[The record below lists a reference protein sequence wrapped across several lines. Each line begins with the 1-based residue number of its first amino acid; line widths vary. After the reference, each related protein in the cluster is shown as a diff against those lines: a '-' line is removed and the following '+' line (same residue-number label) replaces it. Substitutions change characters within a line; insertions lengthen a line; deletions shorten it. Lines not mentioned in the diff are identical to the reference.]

1 MNNSYTGQNGGTQE
15 VSEKTESRW
24 RISTD
29 VRNALTL
36 FIGAVTLLAVVWG
49 VCESSVSR
57 LSDRFDQQDER
68 FEQQAGWFELIDE
81 RFDRQDERFEQQARW
96 FELIDERFD
105 RQDER
110 FEQQA
115 RWFELIDGRF
125 DLLETD
131 LDQIGRRLDRLESTT
146 AEGFRQANDRMDRT
160 DTRIDRLEAKVD
172 KIESLLIE
180 HRLRVPVEGD

>member
-1 MNNSYTGQNGGTQE
+1 MNNSYTGENGGTKE
-15 VSEKTESRW
+15 VSGKTESRW

-29 VRNALTL
+29 VRNSLTL
-36 FIGAVTLLAVVWG
+36 FIGAVTLVAVVWG

-57 LSDRFDQQDER
+57 LSDRFDQ
-68 FEQQAGWFELIDE
+68 
-81 RFDRQDERFEQQARW
+81 QDERFEQQARW

-125 DLLETD
+125 DLLDTD
-131 LDQIGRRLDRLESTT
+131 LEQIGRRLDRIESTT

>member
-1 MNNSYTGQNGGTQE
+1 MNNSYTGQNGGMKE
-15 VSEKTESRW
+15 VSGKTESRW

-57 LSDRFDQQDER
+57 LSDRFDQ
-68 FEQQAGWFELIDE
+68 
-81 RFDRQDERFEQQARW
+81 
-96 FELIDERFD
+96 
-105 RQDER
+105 QDER

>member
-1 MNNSYTGQNGGTQE
+1 MNNSYTGENGGTKE
-15 VSEKTESRW
+15 VSGKTESRW

-29 VRNALTL
+29 VRNSLTL

-68 FEQQAGWFELIDE
+68 FEQQA
-81 RFDRQDERFEQQARW
+81 RW

-105 RQDER
+105 RQDR
-110 FEQQA
+110 
-115 RWFELIDGRF
+115 EL
-125 DLLETD
+125 E
-131 LDQIGRRLDRLESTT
+131 QIGRRLDRLESTT
-146 AEGFRQANDRMDRT
+146 SDGFRQANDRMDRT

>member
-1 MNNSYTGQNGGTQE
+1 MNNSYTGQNGGTKE
-15 VSEKTESRW
+15 VSGKTESRW

-29 VRNALTL
+29 VRNGLTL

-68 FEQQAGWFELIDE
+68 FEQQA
-81 RFDRQDERFEQQARW
+81 RW

-105 RQDER
+105 RQDR
-110 FEQQA
+110 
-115 RWFELIDGRF
+115 EL
-125 DLLETD
+125 E
-131 LDQIGRRLDRLESTT
+131 QIGRRLDRLESTT
-146 AEGFRQANDRMDRT
+146 SDGFRQANDRMDRT

-180 HRLRVPVEGD
+180 HRLRGPVEGD

>member
-1 MNNSYTGQNGGTQE
+1 MNNSYTGQNGGTKE
-15 VSEKTESRW
+15 VSGKTESRW

-29 VRNALTL
+29 VRNGLTL

-57 LSDRFDQQDER
+57 LSDRFDQ
-68 FEQQAGWFELIDE
+68 
-81 RFDRQDERFEQQARW
+81 QDERFEQQARW

>member
-36 FIGAVTLLAVVWG
+36 FIGAVTLVAVVWG

-68 FEQQAGWFELIDE
+68 FELI
-81 RFDRQDERFEQQARW
+81 DERFEQQARW

-105 RQDER
+105 RQDR
-110 FEQQA
+110 
-115 RWFELIDGRF
+115 EL
-125 DLLETD
+125 E
-131 LDQIGRRLDRLESTT
+131 QIGTRLDRLESTT
-146 AEGFRQANDRMDRT
+146 SDGFRQANDRMDRT

>member
-1 MNNSYTGQNGGTQE
+1 MNNSYTGQNGGTKE
-15 VSEKTESRW
+15 VSGKTESRW

-29 VRNALTL
+29 VRNGLTL

-68 FEQQAGWFELIDE
+68 FEQQARWFELIDE
-81 RFDRQDERFEQQARW
+81 RFDRQ
-96 FELIDERFD
+96 DERFD

>member
-1 MNNSYTGQNGGTQE
+1 MNKSYTVQNGGMKE
-15 VSEKTESRW
+15 VSGKTESRW

-29 VRNALTL
+29 VRNSLTL
-36 FIGAVTLLAVVWG
+36 FIGAVTLVAVVWG

-68 FEQQAGWFELIDE
+68 FVLI
-81 RFDRQDERFEQQARW
+81 DERFEQQARW

-105 RQDER
+105 RQDR
-110 FEQQA
+110 
-115 RWFELIDGRF
+115 EL
-125 DLLETD
+125 E
-131 LDQIGRRLDRLESTT
+131 QIGTRLDRLESTT
-146 AEGFRQANDRMDRT
+146 SDGFRQANDRMDRT

-172 KIESLLIE
+172 QIESLLIE

>member
-1 MNNSYTGQNGGTQE
+1 MNNSYTGENGGTKE
-15 VSEKTESRW
+15 VSGKTESRW

-29 VRNALTL
+29 VRNSLTL
-36 FIGAVTLLAVVWG
+36 FIGAVTLVAVVWG

-68 FEQQAGWFELIDE
+68 FEQQA
-81 RFDRQDERFEQQARW
+81 RW

-105 RQDER
+105 RQDR
-110 FEQQA
+110 
-115 RWFELIDGRF
+115 EL
-125 DLLETD
+125 E
-131 LDQIGRRLDRLESTT
+131 QIGRRLDRLESTT
-146 AEGFRQANDRMDRT
+146 SDGFRQANDRMDRT

-180 HRLRVPVEGD
+180 HRLRGPVEGD

>member
-1 MNNSYTGQNGGTQE
+1 MNNSYTGENGGTKE
-15 VSEKTESRW
+15 VSGKTESRW

-29 VRNALTL
+29 VRNSLTL
-36 FIGAVTLLAVVWG
+36 FIGAVTLVAVVWG

-68 FEQQAGWFELIDE
+68 FEQQA
-81 RFDRQDERFEQQARW
+81 RW

-105 RQDER
+105 RQDR
-110 FEQQA
+110 
-115 RWFELIDGRF
+115 EL
-125 DLLETD
+125 E
-131 LDQIGRRLDRLESTT
+131 QIGKRLDRQDARLDRIESTT

-172 KIESLLIE
+172 RIESLLIE